1 MSGADEHLIN
11 LYKKMVLIRAFE
23 TRIHDLLTTGAI
35 HGTSHL
41 CAGQEAVA
49 VGACSALG
57 ENDFVVSNHR
67 GHGHFLAKGGDP
79 QKLMAELWGKIDGY
93 SRGRGGSQHMACKE
107 IGFLGSNGITGGG
120 IPIAVGAALALKI
133 RGEDSLVLCFFG
145 DGAANQGTFHESVNM
160 AAIWDLPMIFLC
172 ENNLYGMSTPVSQST
187 SVPDIAGRATAYN
200 IPGRIVDG
208 NDVLA
213 VKGAVT
219 EEAER
224 VRSGGR
230 PALVECKT
238 YRMYGHSRSDPCNYR
253 PPEEEEAWRKKDPIL
268 LFGKVLEEKGLLDAR
283 GLKAVA
289 DGQEAIVNGAVEFAG
304 QSPIPDPAELEG
316 AQYCA

>member
-1 MSGADEHLIN
+1 MSSADEHLIN
-11 LYKKMVLIRAFE
+11 LYKKTVLIRAFE
-23 TRIHDLLTTGAI
+23 TKVHNLLTTSAI

-79 QKLMAELWGKIDGY
+79 QKLMAELWGKVDGY

-120 IPIAVGAALALKI
+120 IPIAVGAALALKV
-133 RGEDSLVLCFFG
+133 RGEHSLVLCFFG
-145 DGAANQGTFHESVNM
+145 DGAANQGTFHESVNI
-160 AAIWDLPMIFLC
+160 AAIWDLPVIFIC

-200 IPGRIVDG
+200 IPGRVVDG

-213 VKGAVT
+213 VKDAVT
-219 EEAER
+219 EEVER
-224 VRSGGR
+224 VRSGDG

-253 PPEEEEAWRKKDPIL
+253 PPEEEKAWRKKDPIL
-268 LFGKVLEEKGLLDAR
+268 LFGKVLEEKGLLDTR
-283 GLKAVA
+283 SLKAVA
-289 DGQEAIVNGAVEFAG
+289 DGQEAIVNEAVEFAKR
-304 QSPIPDPAELEG
+304 SPIPDPAELEG
-316 AQYCA
+316 AQYCD